1 MMKKDNDSIGI
12 IANHFSAILFG
23 DPSRIIIY
31 PPQGKSRGSVV
42 IRERQYE
49 ISLLRVTIKDQGKRY
64 EYTEKNLPYIIIFQ
78 RGSFL
83 ESSDSFL
90 IVGKNWTL
98 LWGSVLQNVELDL
111 TIFATGND
119 KDRSRILAIRAYF
132 PTIPEGNER
141 KFSDGFVAISR
152 DPRIIVD
159 WGRRIGASTLVNS
172 VEKPPRSEHK
182 GSMEQSNQKNEVE
195 K

>member
-111 TIFATGND
+111 MIFATGNEIKTD
-119 KDRSRILAIRAYF
+119 QEFLPYELTFQLYQRETNVNFLMALLQLAVILGSSWIGDGESEPAHLLILWKNRHGVNIKVRWNKA
-132 PTIPEGNER
+132 TR
-141 KFSDGFVAISR
+141 KM
-152 DPRIIVD
+152 
-159 WGRRIGASTLVNS
+159 
-172 VEKPPRSEHK
+172 K
-182 GSMEQSNQKNEVE
+182 
-195 K
+195 